1 MRSLWKVC
9 VVAVLALAPGPASAA
24 AAPQGPW
31 VQPPA
36 DLSVTGQDADLPQIT
51 TAPDGTATAVWSRF
65 NGSNSIIQAATRP
78 PGGSFGT
85 PVGLSTAGQTA
96 VNPQIATAP
105 DGTAT
110 AVWQRSDGSDFIIQA
125 ATRPPGG
132 SFGAPVDLSA
142 AGQSAGD
149 PQITTAPDGAA
160 TAVWSRSDG
169 SDSIIQSA
177 TRPPGGSFGTPVDL
191 SAAGQDA
198 LEPQITTAP
207 DGTATAVWQRPN
219 GGDDIIQA
227 ATRPPGGSFGTPVD
241 LSAAGQDAL
250 EPQITTAPDGT
261 ATAVWY
267 RSNGSNLIIQ
277 AATRPPGGS
286 FGTPVDLSEVGQNA
300 FNPQITTAPDGTA
313 TAVWYRFNGS
323 IFIIQAATR
332 PPGGSFGT
340 PVDLSEV
347 GQNAFNSQITTAP
360 DGTATAVWFRF
371 NGSNTIIQAAT
382 RPPGGSFGTPVD
394 LSAAGKSAGDPQIA
408 TAADGTATAVWRRS
422 DGSND
427 IIQSISTAQPSF
439 LLETAKTGTG
449 SGTVGS
455 APAGIDCGTNCAE
468 TYPSFTKV
476 TLTATPEPGSTFEGW
491 GGDCDGSAGSTC
503 ELTMLEDLNATAT
516 FEASSTPPAGSPK
529 LNVRKVKPKKPKVK
543 PGKKVKL
550 KVTGKNTGD
559 VTATDARLCL
569 KLNKKDKKKLKPK
582 GKKCQKL
589 GSLAPGKAKTRAF
602 RLKATGKAKRGKKYK
617 VKVKLTAN
625 GAKAAERA
633 VEVKVK

>member
-1 MRSLWKVC
+1 MRNLWKVC

-36 DLSVTGQDADLPQIT
+36 DLSEVGQNARDPQIV
-51 TAPDGTATAVWSRF
+51 TAPDGTATAVWTRR
-65 NGSNSIIQAATRP
+65 NGSNDIIQAATRL

-85 PVGLSTAGQTA
+85 
-96 VNPQIATAP
+96 
-105 DGTAT
+105 
-110 AVWQRSDGSDFIIQA
+110 
-125 ATRPPGG
+125 
-132 SFGAPVDLSA
+132 PVDLSA

-149 PQITTAPDGAA
+149 PQITTAPDGTATAVWRRPNGSDQIIQAATRPPGGSFGTPVDLSAAGQSAGDPQITTAPDGTA
-160 TAVWSRSDG
+160 TAVWSRSNG

-198 LEPQITTAP
+198 LDPQITTAP

-219 GGDDIIQA
+219 GND
-227 ATRPPGGSFGTPVD
+227 
-241 LSAAGQDAL
+241 
-250 EPQITTAPDGT
+250 
-261 ATAVWY
+261 
-267 RSNGSNLIIQ
+267 IIQ

-300 FNPQITTAPDGTA
+300 FAPQITTAPDGTA
-313 TAVWYRFNGS
+313 TAVWYRSNGS
-323 IFIIQAATR
+323 DQIIQTATR

-347 GQNAFNSQITTAP
+347 GQDAFDPQITTAPDGAATAVWQRDNGSDDIIQAATRPPGGSFGAPVDLSAAGQDARIPQITTAP
-360 DGTATAVWFRF
+360 DGTATAVWFRS
-371 NGSNTIIQAAT
+371 NGSNDITQAAT

-394 LSAAGKSAGDPQIA
+394 LSAAGQDAFSPQIA
-408 TAADGTATAVWRRS
+408 AAPDGTATAVWRRS
-422 DGSND
+422 NGSNY
-427 IIQSISTAQPSF
+427 IIQAISTAQPSF
-439 LLETAKTGTG
+439 LLGTVKTGTG
-449 SGTVGS
+449 SGTVSS

-468 TYPSFTKV
+468 NYPSFTKV

-491 GGDCDGSAGSTC
+491 GGDCEDSAGSTC

-529 LNVRKVKPKKPKVK
+529 LKVRKVKPKKPKVK
-543 PGKKVKL
+543 PGKKVEL

-559 VTATDARLCL
+559 AAAKNAKLCV
-569 KLNKKDKKKLKPK
+569 KLNKKVKKKLKPK

-589 GSLAPGKAKTRAF
+589 GSLGPGKSKTRAF
-602 RLKATGKAKRGKKYK
+602 RLKATGRAKKGKTYK
-617 VKVKLTAN
+617 LEFKLSAN
-625 GAKAAERA
+625 GAEAAKRA
-633 VEVKVK
+633 VNVEVR